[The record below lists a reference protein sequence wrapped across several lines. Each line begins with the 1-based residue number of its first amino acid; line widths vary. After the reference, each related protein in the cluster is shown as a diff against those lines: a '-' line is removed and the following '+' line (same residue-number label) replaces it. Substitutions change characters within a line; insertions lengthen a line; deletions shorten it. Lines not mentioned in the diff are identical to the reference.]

1 MSDKTCAECRLP
13 SRRLRKGRCDA
24 CYMRLYRNGE
34 PSAGASCAACG
45 ERRRP
50 VLAMAEV
57 GGDAVVLCGNCSLVL
72 VRARP
77 RIESLADLIRRRE
90 IAQRA
95 VLDRASGAIPER
107 RRLLARE
114 PARREPTA
122 GQPAQAAYRRT
133 AADFDP
139 SID

>member
-1 MSDKTCAECRLP
+1 MSEKLCAECRTP
-13 SRRLRKGRCDA
+13 ARRLRKGRCDA

-34 PSAGASCAACG
+34 PTTGASCAACG

-77 RIESLADLIRRRE
+77 RVDSLDELVSRRGLV
-90 IAQRA
+90 QR
-95 VLDRASGAIPER
+95 VTPER
-107 RRLLARE
+107 RRLIARD
-114 PARREPTA
+114 PDRRDAE
-122 GQPAQAAYRRT
+122 QPVAAYRRT
-133 AADFDP
+133 APPPDFDP
-139 SID
+139 SVD